1 MLLISYFAV
10 LVVLACT
17 LLTGCTST
25 TLQQQSFKSYT
36 VGAVETR
43 TLRDPFLVDQDGSI
57 SKVKRWVGLLNSPDG
72 WQVRDVFSEDYVRK
86 ELIYGGKS
94 GSTVEIQ
101 YREFRGGMAAPAFYQ
116 SVKYDLAQSDV
127 VRFQKFAIKIIKA
140 DNQTITYEILGD
152 SGTPIQPSNP
162 PVASTVQSGVVTS
175 SAGPPTANS
184 MPNRDAGDWVR
195 DITH

>member
-1 MLLISYFAV
+1 V
-10 LVVLACT
+10 LVVLGCT
-17 LLTGCTST
+17 LFMACTST

-36 VGAVETR
+36 IGAAETR
-43 TLRDPFLVDQDGSI
+43 TVGDPFLVDQDGSV

-72 WQVRDVFSEDYVRK
+72 WQVSDYYSEDYVRK

-152 SGTPIQPSNP
+152 SGTPIELTNPS
-162 PVASTVQSGVVTS
+162 VASTVQSGAVTS
-175 SAGPPTANS
+175 SGGPGTSNP
-184 MPNRDAGDWVR
+184 MPDRDAGDWVR
-195 DITH
+195 DITR